1 VPGNVQATLPR
12 RGSSPLERG
21 DVPLKAQPRA
31 DHVVVRAMRVLHDE
45 GLRNFWFKL
54 IGELG
59 YRRVLVVAY
68 RLQEPVPEF
77 VPRLAV
83 RTDLLG
89 KGDVDAYLA
98 FRPES
103 DRAGLINRLDSGQ
116 LCFVAWHA
124 GQIVS
129 ACWTAVRP
137 THIPFLDCDTELA
150 PGEVYLYERFTA
162 QAYRGQRLAHAVR
175 TYQLRYLRNAGYR
188 RAIGAIVPE
197 NRRAV
202 LESRR
207 GGFRP
212 VGLMGRIKIGP
223 WQRHFRRRWE

>member
-1 VPGNVQATLPR
+1 MKAR
-12 RGSSPLERG
+12 R
-21 DVPLKAQPRA
+21 RA
-31 DHVVVRAMRVLHDE
+31 DHVFVRAMRVLHDE

-59 YRRVLVVAY
+59 YRRMLVVAH
-68 RLQEPVPEF
+68 RLEEPMREL

-83 RTDLLG
+83 RTDLLA
-89 KGDVDAYLA
+89 KNDVDAYLA

-116 LCFVAWHA
+116 LCFVAWHE

-137 THIPFLDCDTELA
+137 THIPFLDCDCELA
-150 PGEVYLYERFTA
+150 DGDAYVYEKFTSE
-162 QAYRGQRLAHAVR
+162 AYRGQHLAHAVR
-175 TYQLRYLRNAGYR
+175 MHQLRYLRNAGYR
-188 RAIGAIVPE
+188 RMIGAIVPE
-197 NRRAV
+197 NKRAV
-202 LESRR
+202 LESHR
-207 GGFRP
+207 GGSRP

-223 WQRHFRRRWE
+223 WQRHFRRQWE

>member
-1 VPGNVQATLPR
+1 
-12 RGSSPLERG
+12 
-21 DVPLKAQPRA
+21 
-31 DHVVVRAMRVLHDE
+31 MRVLRDE

-59 YRRVLVVAY
+59 YRRMLVVAY
-68 RLQEPVPEF
+68 RLEQPFPEF
-77 VPRLAV
+77 VPRLAL
-83 RTDLLG
+83 RNDLLG

-103 DRAGLINRLDSGQ
+103 DRAGISSRLDSGQ
-116 LCFVAWHA
+116 ICFVAWHE

-129 ACWTAVRP
+129 ACWTAARA
-137 THIPFLDCDTELA
+137 THLPFLDCDFELA
-150 PGEVYLYERFTA
+150 DGDAYVYERFTSE
-162 QAYRGQRLAHAVR
+162 AYRGERLAHAVR
-175 TYQLRYLRNAGYR
+175 VHQVRYLRDAGYR
-188 RAIGAIVPE
+188 RVIGAIALE

-212 VGLMGRIKIGP
+212 VGLVGRLKIGP
-223 WQRHFRRRWE
+223 WQRHFRRQWE